1 MPKPEKK
8 TDKADATRERILAA
22 AARLF
27 RARGYAAVTLRDIAA
42 AAKMQAGS
50 VYYHF
55 DSKESIVTEILDT
68 GIHAVH
74 KEVQAAIAK
83 LPKDA
88 SAAAIVRAGIS
99 AHLKTLFEY
108 SDYTSANVRIYAQVP
123 PAVRKANLRAR
134 REYEALWDALLA
146 RVAASGQ
153 VRESIELK
161 TFKLLLISS
170 LNATLEWFDAKRG
183 NLDDLASRYADIM
196 LHGLLR
202 KVKE

>member
-88 SAAAIVRAGIS
+88 SVAAIVRAGIS